1 MKLPRIMLAA
11 PASGS
16 GKTLITC
23 GILKALVNRG
33 YRTASFKCGPDY
45 IDPMFHS
52 RVIGTRSG
60 NLDTF
65 FTGSEITRY
74 LFGKAAGEAQ
84 ISVVEGVMGYYDGL
98 AGISTKAS
106 SADVAGTLDIP
117 VVLIVNCRGLS
128 ISLLPLLQGFLE
140 FEKPSHIRGVI
151 LNRVSGG
158 MYPDLKRLAEE
169 RFPLKVL
176 GYVPELEDFK
186 LESRHLGLV
195 LPGEVEALQEKL
207 DKLAA
212 RLEETLDLDAFLAM
226 ADSAPDLEYE
236 APRIPVLK
244 NPGSVTVAV
253 AEDEAFCFTY
263 RDNLQLLKEM
273 GARLVKFSPLHDRE
287 LTRRP

>member
-60 NLDTF
+60 SLDTF
-65 FTGSEITRY
+65 FTEEKITRY
-74 LFGKAAGEAQ
+74 LFGKAAQEAE
-84 ISVVEGVMGYYDGL
+84 ISVVEGVMGYFDGL
-98 AGISTKAS
+98 AGISTAAS

-128 ISLLPLLQGFLE
+128 VSLLPLIQGFLE
-140 FEKPSHIRGVI
+140 FEKPSHIRGII
-151 LNRVSGG
+151 LNQVSEG
-158 MYPDLKRLAEE
+158 MYPDLKRMVEE
-169 RFPLKVL
+169 HFPLKVL
-176 GYVPELEDFK
+176 GYVPRLSELT

-195 LPGEVEALQEKL
+195 LPGEIE
-207 DKLAA
+207 
-212 RLEETLDLDAFLAM
+212 
-226 ADSAPDLEYE
+226 
-236 APRIPVLK
+236 
-244 NPGSVTVAV
+244 
-253 AEDEAFCFTY
+253 
-263 RDNLQLLKEM
+263 
-273 GARLVKFSPLHDRE
+273 
-287 LTRRP
+287 